1 MCICELLWKVPVSLG
16 VQIVLPTAIE
26 VMEGEELELC
36 VVIYIP
42 PERLEREVNL
52 TFDLVPISPYAGN
65 QPYWYIL
72 KFLQIPLNS

>member
-1 MCICELLWKVPVSLG
+1 M
-16 VQIVLPTAIE
+16 E

-42 PERLEREVNL
+42 PERLEREINL
-52 TFDLVPISPYAGN
+52 TFDLVLISPYAGN

>member
-1 MCICELLWKVPVSLG
+1 M
-16 VQIVLPTAIE
+16 LPTAME

-36 VVIYIP
+36 VYILS
-42 PERLEREVNL
+42 ERLEREVNL

-65 QPYWYIL
+65 QPCWYIL

>member
-1 MCICELLWKVPVSLG
+1 M
-16 VQIVLPTAIE
+16 LPTAME

-36 VVIYIP
+36 IYIL
-42 PERLEREVNL
+42 PERLERKVNL

-72 KFLQIPLNS
+72 NLFYLNS